1 MSKTKMNSG
10 PENRNWVEF
19 VCRKVRSPFPSIVKD
34 NSALELETWDITL
47 DKCIEEAPGEV
58 KVHYKAR

>member
-1 MSKTKMNSG
+1 MNYG
-10 PENRNWVEF
+10 PENGNWVEI
-19 VCRKVRSPFPSIVKD
+19 VCRKLKPPSPSTLKD

-47 DKCIEEAPGEV
+47 DKIKCIEEAPGEV